1 MAQDPA
7 GKPPKISACVAPATA
22 LVFRVVACSQKG
34 TSPSD
39 LVWAQYIQGGAT
51 LVYDSYI
58 YNASNPIYKCGYS
71 IYNWVHNPL
80 Y

>member
-7 GKPPKISACVAPATA
+7 GKPPKISACLAPATA

-58 YNASNPIYKCGYS
+58 
-71 IYNWVHNPL
+71 
-80 Y
+80 